1 MAFFFNSGFMISS
14 TLCLFALGGASV
26 AESAVDPRFELDP
39 MTLSGFSKSSK
50 SATKS
55 EKRTNPS
62 IAEKKHSLPAR
73 HGAVRRRADGSLKL
87 TRSAPAVSR
96 RSHSAESPGQ
106 FLKLESPIPMLSEQE
121 VVDRIRDTWDRIVP
135 AKPDLI
141 KPLVLQTSAFSL
153 TLDAKRYPVFGAMD
167 GGRILF
173 DQGGAIPPLVKSL
186 IHEKEPS
193 LRIVSDSDSDT
204 KTLMSSLLEAGGFYS
219 VEENFIM
226 DFGDDPKL
234 SFRADFKI
242 EKSPESLINQD
253 IVLMNSGLAA
263 TPPVLGEFLK
273 KEGFLLYEPFAT
285 IKQYA
290 VNSSRTIH
298 QITAKKQPDI
308 VDSILKAFSI
318 PSDRD
323 RRLDVF
329 ATDNNGISL
338 AVKAE
343 RYFER
348 GGRRFVITSFDG
360 DPVNYTLFRILET
373 KGFQVV
379 ILEAQ
384 DDFRKILEKILHRM
398 KIKGTFAK
406 NNLLQ
411 NSTANY
417 SLQMSGFNLDD
428 AGLPGGGIFLTNL
441 GMDRII
447 RELLT
452 ENGYSIYSR

>member
-1 MAFFFNSGFMISS
+1 M
-14 TLCLFALGGASV
+14 
-26 AESAVDPRFELDP
+26 
-39 MTLSGFSKSSK
+39 
-50 SATKS
+50 
-55 EKRTNPS
+55 
-62 IAEKKHSLPAR
+62 
-73 HGAVRRRADGSLKL
+73 
-87 TRSAPAVSR
+87 
-96 RSHSAESPGQ
+96 
-106 FLKLESPIPMLSEQE
+106 
-121 VVDRIRDTWDRIVP
+121 
-135 AKPDLI
+135 
-141 KPLVLQTSAFSL
+141 
-153 TLDAKRYPVFGAMD
+153 
-167 GGRILF
+167 
-173 DQGGAIPPLVKSL
+173 
-186 IHEKEPS
+186 
-193 LRIVSDSDSDT
+193 
-204 KTLMSSLLEAGGFYS
+204 
-219 VEENFIM
+219 
-226 DFGDDPKL
+226 
-234 SFRADFKI
+234 
-242 EKSPESLINQD
+242 
-253 IVLMNSGLAA
+253 
-263 TPPVLGEFLK
+263 
-273 KEGFLLYEPFAT
+273 
-285 IKQYA
+285 
-290 VNSSRTIH
+290 
-298 QITAKKQPDI
+298 
-308 VDSILKAFSI
+308 
-318 PSDRD
+318 
-323 RRLDVF
+323 DVF